1 MNWPGFC
8 PSQKKKLAKWENG
21 VGFPNVKTFELLIR
35 VSGKTLTELLGQEGQ
50 DDALY
55 EAIAIYKGEIKMRNR
70 IIVTLVAAGIF
81 IMIFSIGRNGLD
93 RIRFLCLP
101 FLISLI
107 GITFLFTG
115 QQQNEKKS
123 KSLWLFVLGGCFL
136 AYPLVFYVVFL
147 VIVPF
152 CLWRTGSNV
161 RGLSFRRNLE
171 MFKNSSYVG
180 CLKDETKGLMS
191 S

>member
-55 EAIAIYKGEIKMRNR
+55 EAITIYKGEIKMRNR

-81 IMIFSIGRNGLD
+81 IMIFLLD
-93 RIRFLCLP
+93 AMDLTGFVFCACRF
-101 FLISLI
+101 
-107 GITFLFTG
+107 
-115 QQQNEKKS
+115 
-123 KSLWLFVLGGCFL
+123 
-136 AYPLVFYVVFL
+136 
-147 VIVPF
+147 
-152 CLWRTGSNV
+152 
-161 RGLSFRRNLE
+161 
-171 MFKNSSYVG
+171 SSR
-180 CLKDETKGLMS
+180 S
-191 S
+191 

>member
-1 MNWPGFC
+1 MKENFIFRLRQEKGWTQ
-8 PSQKKKLAKWENG
+8 SELARILSVSEKKLAKWENG
-21 VGFPNVKTFELLIR
+21 VGFPNVKTIELLIR

-81 IMIFSIGRNGLD
+81 IMIFLLD
-93 RIRFLCLP
+93 AMDLTGFVFLCLP

-115 QQQNEKKS
+115 QQQKRKKS

-152 CLWRTGSNV
+152 AYGGPVPT
-161 RGLSFRRNLE
+161 
-171 MFKNSSYVG
+171 
-180 CLKDETKGLMS
+180 
-191 S
+191 